1 MENADV
7 AARMAA
13 GYDKNKDLIEGKR
26 STLNTNPSTSQQ
38 EKASVWIFNK
48 VVRNTDRNKVY
59 TTVKGI
65 ENDKDYD
72 ELKKIFG
79 GDIPYDWLQS
89 YLKQQ
94 EKIFDIYSST
104 DWDVFKYRGSESF
117 RNFIEDKVKSLG
129 ITKIADWSPVDIWL
143 VKDKQK
149 VENEIDQHI
158 GKSGTTSG
166 QTIDQL
172 NDILRQLFKE
182 KRVVGIS
189 LKKVS
194 GKKAIFEEVNI
205 RIGNERTL
213 RRAKKQYTTPK
224 SGIKLNFDLS
234 SKNKGG
240 QIVLGTEDLSITL
253 GAKYKFQIRSNRG
266 ASKFDNLKFEG
277 SPVQS
282 SSARGGKAQVD
293 KVIDLLKSN
302 GLNFE
307 NKYQNYPKTLE
318 EFEKSKDKYAS
329 MFEKIKKSCTT
340 NIQKKEDFISNFQ
353 SLFSSSKQ
361 NLHIAN
367 SKLMQLDFIYQ
378 VLTLKPNQK
387 YEEFW
392 TDMFWLSIRK
402 GPKFGPF
409 GKLY

>member
-1 MENADV
+1 MERST
-7 AARMAA
+7 AAQRMAS
-13 GYDKNKDLIEGKR
+13 GYDKNIDLIEEQRG
-26 STLNTNPSTSQQ
+26 SLNANPSASQQ

-48 VVRNTDRNKVY
+48 VVRNTDRSKVY
-59 TTVKGI
+59 TTVDGI
-65 ENDKDYD
+65 KNDKDYG

-94 EKIFDIYSST
+94 EKIFDIYASPE
-104 DWDVFKYRGSESF
+104 WNVFEYRGSGTF

-143 VKDKQK
+143 VKDKKK
-149 VENEIDQHI
+149 VKNEIDQHI
-158 GKSGTTSG
+158 GKNGTTSG
-166 QTIDQL
+166 QTIGQL

-182 KRVVGIS
+182 KKVVGIS

-194 GKKAIFEEVNI
+194 GEKAIFEEVNI

-340 NIQKKEDFISNFQ
+340 NIQKKEDFISNFR

-392 TDMFWLSIRK
+392 NDMFWLSIRK